1 VNEPRI
7 VSGIDP
13 ATGKGIAI
21 TIESGLISSIRP
33 EPNADPVYL
42 SAGLIDLQVNGF
54 KGLDF
59 NSGNISTNTVL
70 AIAQHLA
77 CLGVT
82 SFLPTL
88 VTAAEEQIIGALTII
103 AAARMEHPL
112 VELMVPAIHVEG
124 PAISPVDGPRG
135 AHPLANVRAPSLKE
149 FARWQQACGGLVG
162 MVTLAPEY
170 PEAPAYIKALSEQ
183 GVHVALGHTAATPD
197 EIRYA
202 VDAGAVLSTH
212 LGNGASAL
220 LPRHPNFI
228 WTQLAEDRLT
238 ATFIAD
244 GHHIPADTFKAMLRA
259 KGLARTV
266 LVSDSVAL
274 AGMAPGLYRQVVGGS
289 VELSAD
295 GRIGIAGTPYLAGAG
310 LPLIANIAIAIIMAD
325 LSLAEALSAATINPG
340 QFIKGRGRLQAG
352 ERADILRFTWTAGA
366 RTLTVED
373 VWIAG
378 DRISSP

>member
-1 VNEPRI
+1 
-7 VSGIDP
+7 
-13 ATGKGIAI
+13 
-21 TIESGLISSIRP
+21 
-33 EPNADPVYL
+33 
-42 SAGLIDLQVNGF
+42 
-54 KGLDF
+54 
-59 NSGNISTNTVL
+59 
-70 AIAQHLA
+70 
-77 CLGVT
+77 
-82 SFLPTL
+82 
-88 VTAAEEQIIGALTII
+88 
-103 AAARMEHPL
+103 M
-112 VELMVPAIHVEG
+112 
-124 PAISPVDGPRG
+124 
-135 AHPLANVRAPSLKE
+135 
-149 FARWQQACGGLVG
+149 
-162 MVTLAPEY
+162 
-170 PEAPAYIKALSEQ
+170 
-183 GVHVALGHTAATPD
+183 
-197 EIRYA
+197 
-202 VDAGAVLSTH
+202 
-212 LGNGASAL
+212 
-220 LPRHPNFI
+220 
-228 WTQLAEDRLT
+228 AEDRLT